1 MRLNWVCRMG
11 KIMLLLILSLGACSE
26 EKEGELCFV
35 GDSLVAGGDVK
46 DAFPTWIV
54 RNDGV
59 SGAKLEEIAT
69 WNLNYQDK
77 NVVMLIGT
85 NNLGGKLFND
95 ATRQE
100 FITDFVDEYKRTIEG
115 LAPRRVFV
123 ISILPRN
130 REIDNPHINDYI
142 KELNFA
148 LSQMVET
155 LNYGVFLD
163 VYDDFAYEDKM
174 NMNYSLDGLHL
185 NDLGY
190 NILNVRLSKE
200 L

>member
-1 MRLNWVCRMG
+1 
-11 KIMLLLILSLGACSE
+11 MLLLILSLGACSE

-35 GDSLVAGGDVK
+35 GDSLVAGWDVK

-54 RNDGV
+54 RDDGV

-115 LAPRRVFV
+115 LAP
-123 ISILPRN
+123 
-130 REIDNPHINDYI
+130 HTNDYI

-163 VYDDFAYEDKM
+163 VYDDFAHEDKM

-185 NDLGY
+185 NDLRY

>member
-1 MRLNWVCRMG
+1 MFRGRLVGCWVGR
-11 KIMLLLILSLGACSE
+11 KR
-26 EKEGELCFV
+26 CFSHMDCTRRWCKWREV
-35 GDSLVAGGDVK
+35 GGDCY
-46 DAFPTWIV
+46 
-54 RNDGV
+54 
-59 SGAKLEEIAT
+59 LESE
-69 WNLNYQDK
+69 LSRQKCSD
-77 NVVMLIGT
+77 VDR

-130 REIDNPHINDYI
+130 LETDNPHTNDYI

-163 VYDDFAYEDKM
+163 VYDDFAHEDKM